1 MPTIT
6 VLMPMYNAG
15 RFLAPAIESILQQ
28 TFQEFELLIVNDAS
42 TDGSKEIA
50 RSFGDKRIRIV
61 DNEKNLGLARTL
73 NRGLE
78 LATGEFIAR
87 HDADDLSHHERLEK
101 QVAFLRAHPA
111 VALVGTQAIII
122 DEWGKYKRILL
133 DQPHEHVAIKWDL
146 LFDNSFVHT
155 SVMFR
160 RAIVVEKFGGYDAS
174 YVACEDYELWSRLAE
189 SCQVAN
195 LRCHLVFHRLH
206 VRSKRQGTEECIKIR
221 DVARVIQ
228 KNADVMFGQEF
239 LTADDSAL
247 LAEFSFGYRD
257 RLSVARFLEL
267 VDRLMTAYLER
278 YPEAARSA
286 DFKATVRGMNFKL
299 FYDAWKNGV
308 MPSALC
314 LLRRPA
320 WIMTAGSLLVA
331 HLIRSRQ
338 RLPTMDRREI
348 CP

>member
-1 MPTIT
+1 
-6 VLMPMYNAG
+6 MPMYNAG

-28 TFQEFELLIVNDAS
+28 TFRDFELLIVNDAS
-42 TDGSKEIA
+42 TDGSMEIA
-50 RSFGDKRIRIV
+50 RSFADRRIRIV
-61 DNEKNLGLARTL
+61 DNEMNLGLARTL
-73 NRGLE
+73 NRGLQ

-101 QVAFLRAHPA
+101 QVEFLRAHPD

-160 RAIVVEKFGGYDAS
+160 RVIVVDKFSGYDPS
-174 YVACEDYELWSRLAE
+174 YVACEDYELWSRLADVCE
-189 SCQVAN
+189 VAN
-195 LRCHLVFHRLH
+195 LPSHLVFHRLH
-206 VRSKRQGTEECIKIR
+206 FHSKRQGTEECIKIR

-228 KNADVMFGQEF
+228 RNADRMFGEEF
-239 LTADDSAL
+239 LSTEDSAL

-257 RLSVARFLEL
+257 RVSLIRFLQL
-267 VDRLMTAYLER
+267 FDRLMRAYVER
-278 YPEAARSA
+278 YPEAAHSL
-286 DFKATVRGMNFKL
+286 DFKATVRAMNFKL
-299 FYDAWKNGV
+299 FYDAWKNRV
-308 MPSALC
+308 MPPAFC
-314 LLRRPA
+314 FLRRPA

-338 RLPTMDRREI
+338 RLPTVSIREV